1 MMRNERGMAVI
12 GLGYVGLPLAVAL
25 AHHFDPVF
33 GFDLADA
40 RTAELRAGNDHTGE
54 VSRDQLLST
63 RLRLTQT
70 ASDLA
75 DCSLFF
81 LAVPTPVD
89 EEHRPDLRPLLSA
102 CRMVGSVMKPGA
114 LIAIESTVYPGLTR
128 EVCGPALAAASGLRS
143 GIDFHL
149 GYSPERINPG
159 DRTHRLET
167 IVKVI
172 AAETG
177 DALERMAAVY
187 GKIVPAGLHRAPTI
201 EVAEAAKVIENI
213 QRDVNIALMNE
224 LAMIFDQLKIS
235 TRDVLTAAGTKW
247 NFLRFVPGLVGG
259 HCIGIDPYYLT
270 ARAEREGYHPH
281 VILASRRTNDGM
293 GAFVATRMV
302 RMLSAGDAPLNRT
315 RVGILGLSFK
325 ENVPDLRNSR
335 VPDIIRELES
345 FGISALVHDPLINPR
360 EAMQEYGLALA
371 PRDALVELD
380 GLLLAVPHKP
390 FLESTEDLIGMVRA
404 DGVVVD
410 IKAALDPGRIPK
422 TIRYWSL

>member
-1 MMRNERGMAVI
+1 MAVI

-25 AHHFDPVF
+25 ARHFDPVF
-33 GFDLADA
+33 GFDLADT
-40 RTAELRAGNDHTGE
+40 RVAELRAGNDHTGE
-54 VSRDQLLST
+54 VSRDQLMSI
-63 RLRLTQT
+63 RLRLTRT
-70 ASDLA
+70 ESDLA

-114 LIAIESTVYPGLTR
+114 LVVIESTVYPGLTR
-128 EVCGPALAAASGLRS
+128 EVCGPALATASGLRS

-159 DRTHRLET
+159 DRQHRLET

-172 AAETG
+172 AAETVE
-177 DALERMAAVY
+177 ALERLAAVY
-187 GKIVPAGLHRAPTI
+187 GAIVPAGLHRAPTI

-270 ARAEREGYHPH
+270 ARAEREGYHAH

-302 RMLSAGDAPLNRT
+302 RMLSAGDRPLNRM

-335 VPDIIRELES
+335 VPDIVRELES
-345 FGISALVHDPLINPR
+345 FGISALVHDPLISPR
-360 EAMQEYGLALA
+360 DALAEYGIALA
-371 PRDALVELD
+371 PRDALSDLD

-390 FLESTEDLIGMVRA
+390 FLEATEDLFGMVRSG
-404 DGVVVD
+404 GVVVD
-410 IKAALDPGRIPK
+410 IKAALDPARTPK